1 VPTLEVPRGVLDR
14 IGIEARAYDHRQE
27 PDVEY
32 KHFIIKALEPKPGK
46 WRASIKRLD
55 GKPIML
61 VGPGRVKLDQ
71 FVTGADS
78 STPRDA
84 LLLAIAAVDAG
95 AFSRR
100 SGRAEGEA
108 TIGPHTRVGGR
119 FRRTPKAKT
128 R

>member
-1 VPTLEVPRGVLDR
+1 MTAPWGFLIAPASREEYT
-14 IGIEARAYDHRQE
+14 IIAKE

-32 KHFIIKALEPKPGK
+32 KDFIIKALEPEPGR

-61 VGPGRVKLDQ
+61 VGPRRVKLDQ
-71 FVTGADS
+71 FVTGVDS
-78 STPRDA
+78 SAPRDA
-84 LLLAIAAVDAG
+84 LLLAISAVDAG

-100 SGRAEGEA
+100 SGRAEREA
-108 TIGPHTRVGGR
+108 AVSPR

>member
-1 VPTLEVPRGVLDR
+1 MIASASREEHTF
-14 IGIEARAYDHRQE
+14 IAKE

-32 KHFIIKALEPKPGK
+32 KHFFIKALEPEPGK
-46 WRASIKRLD
+46 WRASIKRLN

-71 FVTGADS
+71 FVTGVDS
-78 STPRDA
+78 STPGDA

-100 SGRAEGEA
+100 SGRAEREA
-108 TIGPHTRVGGR
+108 ADDPRTRVGGR
-119 FRRTPKAKT
+119 SRLTPRAKT